1 MTFEMDRNTLSLLDS
16 LLFIFHNLVI
26 FVNLFG
32 WMIPFLRKTQ
42 RILISLTAFSWFVLG
57 FFYGFGY
64 CIVTDIHYQI
74 LYLLG
79 SKDLPNSYIKYLLDK
94 VFGTDLNALTVDI
107 GTGIGFAVAVI
118 GAFWAWR
125 RERRQATAEGDVP

>member
-1 MTFEMDRNTLSLLDS
+1 MDEQFLSGLDKNTLNFLDS
-16 LLFIFHNLVI
+16 LLFAFHNAVI

-32 WMIPFLRKTQ
+32 WMIPYLVKTQ
-42 RILISLTAFSWFVLG
+42 RILISLTAFSWFVIG

-74 LYLLG
+74 LYRLG
-79 SKDLPNSYIKYLLDK
+79 KTDLPNSYIKYLLDK
-94 VFGTDLNALTVDI
+94 IFGTDLNALYVDI

-118 GAFWAWR
+118 GAVWAWR
-125 RERRQATAEGDVP
+125 KEKITP